1 MPSSNSLAAFA
12 ALSFALIIVPGPS
25 VMFVVARAVALGR
38 RAALLTVLGNATG
51 IFLQVVSVAV
61 GLGALVERSVVVFT
75 AIKLAGA
82 AYLMWLG
89 LQAIRHRSE
98 LAKALDVTESIKPT
112 RSVLLDGLVVG
123 VANPKSIV
131 FFAAILPQFVEP
143 AGAPAGVQMVVLG
156 LVFVA
161 VALASDA
168 VWGISAGT
176 ARQWFA
182 SSPRRLG
189 RLGAAGGAAMI
200 GLGAQLAITGRTD

>member
-1 MPSSNSLAAFA
+1 MPPSNSIAAFA
-12 ALSFALIIVPGPS
+12 ALSFALIVVPGPS
-25 VMFVVARAVALGR
+25 VMFVIARAVSLGR
-38 RAALLTVLGNATG
+38 RAALLTVPGNATG

-98 LAKALDVTESIKPT
+98 LAKALDVTESIEPK

-131 FFAAILPQFVEP
+131 FFSAILRQFVEP

-156 LVFVA
+156 LVFVV

-176 ARQWFA
+176 AGQWFA

-189 RLGAAGGAAMI
+189 RLGAAGGVAMI
-200 GLGAQLAITGRTD
+200 GLGAQLAITGRKD